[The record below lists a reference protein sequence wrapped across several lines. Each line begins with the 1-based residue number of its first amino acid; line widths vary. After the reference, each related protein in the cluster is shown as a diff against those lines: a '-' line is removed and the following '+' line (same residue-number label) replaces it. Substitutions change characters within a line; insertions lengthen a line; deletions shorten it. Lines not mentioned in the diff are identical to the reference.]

1 LKLHGGATA
10 FPVISVITAVVI
22 VMSHDDTDPPFGDHK
37 EQGSGSGRACL
48 PRRVCLR
55 GGMDGVHRC
64 CHLYDVVI
72 SRVVVIAVWRRGGT
86 ITRLSLIVDNA
97 KARLD
102 L

>member
-1 LKLHGGATA
+1 
-10 FPVISVITAVVI
+10 
-22 VMSHDDTDPPFGDHK
+22 
-37 EQGSGSGRACL
+37 
-48 PRRVCLR
+48 
-55 GGMDGVHRC
+55 MDGVHRC